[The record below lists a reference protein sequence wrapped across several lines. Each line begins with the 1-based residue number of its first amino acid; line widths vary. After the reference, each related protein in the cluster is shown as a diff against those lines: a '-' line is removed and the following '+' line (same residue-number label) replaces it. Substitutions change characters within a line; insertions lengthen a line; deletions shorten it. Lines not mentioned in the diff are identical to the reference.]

1 MSYNL
6 TDLTLTQALSQ
17 LRSRQISAVDLTR
30 AHLERIEKLN
40 PHLKAF
46 LTVLLLPARAV
57 QRQIRRR

>member
-1 MSYNL
+1 
-6 TDLTLTQALSQ
+6 
-17 LRSRQISAVDLTR
+17 LTR

-46 LTVLLLPARAV
+46 LPVLLLPARAV